1 MARFKIYLKNFHSS
15 LFIFNI
21 RFLLL
26 ILICTFRTI
35 NLFIFYLFFEGSLIP
50 VLLLILGWGAQPE
63 RIQAG
68 FYLLFY
74 TIVVSLPLLMGV
86 FYIYREV
93 GSLIIYIIN

>member
-1 MARFKIYLKNFHSS
+1 MARFKIYLKDFHLS

-35 NLFIFYLFFEGSLIP
+35 NLFMFYLFFEGSLVP

-68 FYLLFY
+68 LYLLFY
-74 TIVVSLPLLMGV
+74 TIVVSLPLLMGI
-86 FYIYREV
+86 FYIYSEV
-93 GSLIIYIIN
+93 CSLTIYIIN